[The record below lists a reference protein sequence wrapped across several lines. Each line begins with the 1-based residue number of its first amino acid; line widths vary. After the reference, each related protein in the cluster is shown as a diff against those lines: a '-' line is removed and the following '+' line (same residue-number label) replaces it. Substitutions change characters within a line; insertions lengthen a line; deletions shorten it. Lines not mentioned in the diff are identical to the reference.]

1 MQWAQLSNHT
11 AVNLVHSLLHCLLLQ
26 GLGRSAEERLRS
38 ERLRAMERLDQKR
51 QLLEV
56 GLILCAA
63 TLLLTWELRNT
74 AVQVPV

>member
-1 MQWAQLSNHT
+1 VGWLQGRRWAGR
-11 AVNLVHSLLHCLLLQ
+11 LVQRLRACPPRRPSITWLLLPFISCLQ

-56 GLILCAA
+56 G
-63 TLLLTWELRNT
+63 
-74 AVQVPV
+74 